1 MSSSGRSLRGNSR
14 SNRSDGERTRR
25 DLLEAAGR
33 VFAERGYS
41 DATSKEICE
50 LAGTNTAAVNY
61 YFGGRDGL
69 YHAVLIEAHKQLVA
83 LEDLQRIAVMDG
95 PPEARLEA
103 LFSRFVQAYSRSSD
117 HWGMRVWLRE
127 MLNPSSA
134 APGILKEAVLPKALI
149 GRHIVAEIIDYPED
163 SPEVQR
169 ALALTVLPW
178 LSLVLVPESLRLQIL
193 PSTSKSEKAMQ
204 QEMIRYTLSGLQAL
218 RKR

>member
-1 MSSSGRSLRGNSR
+1 MSKSRSTSPLAR

-25 DLLEAAGR
+25 DLLDAAGR
-33 VFAERGYS
+33 VFANRGYS

-61 YFGGRDGL
+61 YFGGRERL

-83 LEDLQRIAVMDG
+83 LEDMQRIAAMNG
-95 PPEARLEA
+95 APEARLEA
-103 LFSRFVQAYSRSSD
+103 LFGRFVRAYTDSSD
-117 HWGMRVWLRE
+117 HWGVRVWLRE
-127 MLNPSSA
+127 MLNPSSV
-134 APGILKEAVLPKALI
+134 APEIIKEAVLPKALI
-149 GRHIVAEIIDYPED
+149 GRHIVAEIIGYPED
-163 SPEVQR
+163 SDEVQR

-204 QEMIRYTLSGLQAL
+204 QEMIRYTLAGLQAL
-218 RKR
+218 KKR